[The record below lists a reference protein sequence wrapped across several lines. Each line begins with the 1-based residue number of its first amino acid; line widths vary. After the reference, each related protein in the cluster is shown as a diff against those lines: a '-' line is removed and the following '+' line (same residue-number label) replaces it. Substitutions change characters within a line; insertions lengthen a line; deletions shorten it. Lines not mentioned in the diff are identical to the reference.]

1 MLLNSIVSRYVIAWF
16 QDVLL
21 VRFLPRAV
29 MVDDVRY
36 AVAVSVVWND
46 SNVIIKNNDVAAL
59 PLLYLGDVG
68 RKTSSIVLKINL

>member
-1 MLLNSIVSRYVIAWF
+1 
-16 QDVLL
+16 
-21 VRFLPRAV
+21 